1 MLSVMILSLVI
12 SQNALDGNLQGGN
25 GGALDSSLQQGSSSN
40 APRAKQD
47 YRSRNLVVTGDV
59 AGGRGFRG
67 SVGYTAADDFRGA
80 TGGETTQAFRA
91 NAATTSARSLAAIPM
106 NDRFS
111 VATGIGATAYRRD
124 FVASGIGS
132 TTASGA
138 VAGTSRAGWDSAIVT
153 PTSQNAA
160 NNARIQLDSFTRQ
173 AASAM
178 DISYLYQPVTVAVT
192 RTADRRALRMIAS
205 PFVGIVGVP
214 EADLIES
221 LSLGVYGSALMR
233 SDLRSGRVNSKKVA
247 RSYLSGVI
255 ADKSQSQS
263 SDAMLTGEKLD
274 NQLPAT
280 ATGSV
285 LSSSELVRGIRQV
298 ADVRTPYDRVL
309 TTVGNRYRQS
319 KGEIVEN
326 QAPVDVDSLREM
338 GKIIQ
343 GIRDQ
348 FDMKPIEPVDEIER
362 LLGSRLPQNSK
373 TPADVVPESDAINQ
387 QSDATWSKNSQD
399 VVPTKNTEGA
409 SNKSTTDESK
419 DQHKKRTLQLNADE
433 AYLLLTHGQ
442 NLSQLDAGTREALDT
457 MLQAGDR
464 SMREKRFLTAERAF
478 TSGALIA
485 PSNPLPVAGMANSQV
500 AAGLQITAATTLRRL
515 FMTWPEMID
524 TRYSLDILGS
534 AERIREIA
542 VESLKKSEGSKY
554 ESDYGLVAAFV
565 GHQLSDRELIEKG
578 IALLERNPNER
589 ILSEALRGIWLRQS
603 TVIKVEPVPVP
614 APVPA
619 PAPVTG
625 EVRP

>member
-25 GGALDSSLQQGSSSN
+25 GSALDSSLQRGTSSN

-362 LLGSRLPQNSK
+362 L
-373 TPADVVPESDAINQ
+373 
-387 QSDATWSKNSQD
+387 
-399 VVPTKNTEGA
+399 
-409 SNKSTTDESK
+409 
-419 DQHKKRTLQLNADE
+419 
-433 AYLLLTHGQ
+433 
-442 NLSQLDAGTREALDT
+442 
-457 MLQAGDR
+457 
-464 SMREKRFLTAERAF
+464 
-478 TSGALIA
+478 
-485 PSNPLPVAGMANSQV
+485 
-500 AAGLQITAATTLRRL
+500 
-515 FMTWPEMID
+515 
-524 TRYSLDILGS
+524 
-534 AERIREIA
+534 
-542 VESLKKSEGSKY
+542 
-554 ESDYGLVAAFV
+554 
-565 GHQLSDRELIEKG
+565 
-578 IALLERNPNER
+578 
-589 ILSEALRGIWLRQS
+589 
-603 TVIKVEPVPVP
+603 
-614 APVPA
+614 
-619 PAPVTG
+619 
-625 EVRP
+625 